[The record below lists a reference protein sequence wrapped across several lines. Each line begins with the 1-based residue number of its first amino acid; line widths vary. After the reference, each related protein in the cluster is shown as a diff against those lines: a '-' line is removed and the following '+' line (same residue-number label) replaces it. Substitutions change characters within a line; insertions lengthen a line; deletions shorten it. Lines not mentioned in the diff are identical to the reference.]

1 MFFGIIFLLFVS
13 PIIIEFFSNS
23 TQQEEISEQPSG
35 KPFLI
40 AEQPEEKQ
48 VFPTNQHNNVIEQT
62 PQNKTALFLFTHS
75 HEAFEPIVKSKNGLA
90 AVYHPTTNITQ
101 FKDTI
106 KNQFGLNFINTEFL
120 AVDTMDEMKK
130 NNRDFAEAYDVIRPF
145 LATELQKKGYD
156 LIIDLHRD
164 SATRKKTSL
173 TYNNQSYAKLYFVVG
188 ENNPNFN
195 LNKSYAEHL
204 STHLNELVPGISRG
218 IIGKKGGNVD
228 GNYNQDLA
236 ENMVLIELGG
246 IGNTQDEINRTISLL
261 ANVISMV
268 LNEIPL

>member
-1 MFFGIIFLLFVS
+1 M
-13 PIIIEFFSNS
+13 FFSNS
-23 TQQEEISEQPSG
+23 NQQEVISKQPSG
-35 KPFLI
+35 EPFLI

-48 VFPTNQHNNVIEQT
+48 VFPMNQHNNVIEQT

-106 KNQFGLNFINTEFL
+106 KNHFGLNSIKTEFL
-120 AVDTMDEMKK
+120 AVDTMGEMKK
-130 NNRDFAEAYDVIRPF
+130 NNRDFAEAYNVIRPF
-145 LATELQKKGYD
+145 LATELQKTEYD

-164 SATRKKTSL
+164 SATRKITSL

-195 LNKSYAEHL
+195 LNKFFMLFSP
-204 STHLNELVPGISRG
+204 TH
-218 IIGKKGGNVD
+218 
-228 GNYNQDLA
+228 
-236 ENMVLIELGG
+236 
-246 IGNTQDEINRTISLL
+246 
-261 ANVISMV
+261 
-268 LNEIPL
+268 

>member
-1 MFFGIIFLLFVS
+1 MFFGIIFLLFTA

-23 TQQEEISEQPSG
+23 TQQEVNSKQPSG
-35 KPFLI
+35 EPFLI
-40 AEQPEEKQ
+40 AEVPEEKQ
-48 VFPTNQHNNVIEQT
+48 LFPTYQNHNRIEQT

-75 HEAFEPIVKSKNGLA
+75 HEAFEPIVKSKNGMS

-106 KNQFGLNFINTEFL
+106 VNHFDLNSIKTEFL
-120 AVDTMDEMKK
+120 AVDTMGEMKK
-130 NNRDFAEAYDVIRPF
+130 NNRSFAEAYDVVRPF
-145 LATELQKKGYD
+145 LATELQKKEYD

-164 SATRKKTSL
+164 SATRKITSL
-173 TYNNQSYAKLYFVVG
+173 TFNNQSYAKLYFVVG
-188 ENNPNFN
+188 ENNPNSN

-218 IIGKKGGNVD
+218 IIGKKGVNVD

-246 IGNTQDEINRTISLL
+246 IGNTQDEINRTISVL
-261 ANVISMV
+261 AHVISMV